1 GWSVPVIEFGIL
13 VSYAP
18 IGCVVAEARCIFPA
32 RSPLPSRREFRRRAV
47 KALDC
52 PDAARLAQSQAA
64 AAAEKS
70 GRAVNTGQGTV
81 RAQIDTVSRA
91 AALDRRRFQRLPR
104 RRRVAP
110 DHWSDLASH
119 AAVA

>member
-1 GWSVPVIEFGIL
+1 MIPIWIL
-13 VSYAP
+13 VSYSP
-18 IGCVVAEARCIFPA
+18 IRSVVADARCHLPL
-32 RSPLPSRREFRRRAV
+32 RRPLPCRREFRRRAG
-47 KALDC
+47 KALDR
-52 PDAARLAQSQAA
+52 PDAARLAQSQTA

-104 RRRVAP
+104 RCRVAP
-110 DHWSDLASH
+110 DHWSDLAGH

>member
-1 GWSVPVIEFGIL
+1 MIAIWIL
-13 VSYAP
+13 VSYRP
-18 IGCVVAEARCIFPA
+18 IRRVVADARCHLPA
-32 RSPLPSRREFRRRAV
+32 RHPLPCRREFRRRAG
-47 KALDC
+47 KALDR
-52 PDAARLAQSQAA
+52 PDAARLARSQAA

-70 GRAVNTGQGTV
+70 GRAVTTGQGTV

-104 RRRVAP
+104 RRRVAA
-110 DHWSDLASH
+110 DHWSGLASH